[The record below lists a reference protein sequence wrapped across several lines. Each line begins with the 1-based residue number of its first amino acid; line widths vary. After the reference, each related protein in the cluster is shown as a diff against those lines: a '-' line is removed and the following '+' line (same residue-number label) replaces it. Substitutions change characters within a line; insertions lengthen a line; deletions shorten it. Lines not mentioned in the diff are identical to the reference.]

1 MPSSWVQYHWA
12 TGTIK
17 TVTGFCRDL
26 YYLTN
31 EIRGFARQE
40 PYKSRRLVQT
50 GTGDAAAVLQP
61 FDMLLDKSLEADKN
75 LAPAARLES
84 LKDKRM
90 MAIQFFEQKIRDVEF
105 EMGVP
110 PAHAAGAEYVVSS
123 NVCLA
128 ELGHALSKGS
138 PSSAKKALGRGL
150 TKMSLRALPRDS
162 NRRAPHRLP
171 RSF

>member
-1 MPSSWVQYHWA
+1 MPTSRVQYHWA

-40 PYKSRRLVQT
+40 PYKSRRL
-50 GTGDAAAVLQP
+50 AAAVLQP
-61 FDMLLDKSLEADKN
+61 FYMLLDKSLEADKN